1 MKIYLH
7 LLNQL
12 MELVHR
18 LFVLLRD
25 MVDRVK
31 QNHLDMFHH
40 LHEDFVVA
48 RRRRKKRMKNM
59 EFG

>member
-1 MKIYLH
+1 
-7 LLNQL
+7 
-12 MELVHR
+12 
-18 LFVLLRD
+18 

-48 RRRRKKRMKNM
+48 RRRRKKKNEKYGVWLIKM
-59 EFG
+59 I